1 MKQTFTR
8 EEVIELIENA
18 ICSPELYEHRIIND
32 GDEDDP
38 SWDDMG
44 AEINEEEFDKWIKE
58 NL

>member
-8 EEVIELIENA
+8 EEVIKLLRDVIYSHDVYYRD
-18 ICSPELYEHRIIND
+18 IVND